1 MLFNSLAF
9 PVFLAVAW
17 TVWRLLHTRRLP
29 AFAWL
34 LLVSAFFYGCWKPWY
49 LILIAASTLHSFGVG
64 RALDGNEDPVSRKRW
79 LIWGVAGDLGLLG
92 VFKYG
97 NFFLGTV
104 AAITGL
110 DLPRV
115 PAELPVGISFYTFQT
130 LSYTID
136 VYQRKI
142 EPTRD
147 LLSFSVFVFF
157 FPQLVAGPIVR
168 ARDFLPQLRARPRVD
183 RAALGEGVFLI
194 LGGLAKKM
202 ILADMLASL
211 IVYPFFAAPAGRNS
225 LEALIALWAANFQ
238 VYCDFSGYSDVAIG
252 AALLFGFQLPVN
264 FDRPFRSRSPME
276 HWRRWHIS
284 LSMWLKDYLYI
295 PLGGSRRGPARTDF
309 NLFVTFLLGGLWHG
323 AGWTFVIWGAWNGIL
338 LAAWRRWMPKPGG
351 PGRLRALAET
361 FATFNAICFGLI
373 FLHAASF
380 GQAAA
385 VFTSLVSPTAPI
397 TDGLPPLGLGVLAV
411 AALAHFSPERWK
423 EQLKAAFAQAPG
435 WSLGVTV
442 ALVGG
447 ALSLFSGL
455 AKPFFYFQF

>member
-17 TVWRLLHTRRLP
+17 TVWRLLHARRLP

-136 VYQRKI
+136 LYRRRI
-142 EPTRD
+142 EPARN
-147 LLSFSVFVFF
+147 LLEFAVYVAF

-168 ARDFLPQLRARPRVD
+168 ARDFLPQLDARPRLD
-183 RAALGEGVFLI
+183 AAALGEGIFLI
-194 LGGLAKKM
+194 LSGLVKKM
-202 ILADMLASL
+202 VIADSL
-211 IVYPFFAAPAGRNS
+211 RAVWIAPFFTDPSGANA
-225 LEALIALWAANFQ
+225 LEALVSTWAFYFAL
-238 VYCDFSGYSDVAIG
+238 YCDFSGYTDVALG
-252 AALLFGFQLPVN
+252 AALLFGFRLPMN
-264 FDRPFRSRSPME
+264 FDRPALTTSP
-276 HWRRWHIS
+276 
-284 LSMWLKDYLYI
+284 
-295 PLGGSRRGPARTDF
+295 
-309 NLFVTFLLGGLWHG
+309 
-323 AGWTFVIWGAWNGIL
+323 
-338 LAAWRRWMPKPGG
+338 
-351 PGRLRALAET
+351 
-361 FATFNAICFGLI
+361 
-373 FLHAASF
+373 
-380 GQAAA
+380 
-385 VFTSLVSPTAPI
+385 
-397 TDGLPPLGLGVLAV
+397 
-411 AALAHFSPERWK
+411 
-423 EQLKAAFAQAPG
+423 
-435 WSLGVTV
+435 
-442 ALVGG
+442 
-447 ALSLFSGL
+447 
-455 AKPFFYFQF
+455 